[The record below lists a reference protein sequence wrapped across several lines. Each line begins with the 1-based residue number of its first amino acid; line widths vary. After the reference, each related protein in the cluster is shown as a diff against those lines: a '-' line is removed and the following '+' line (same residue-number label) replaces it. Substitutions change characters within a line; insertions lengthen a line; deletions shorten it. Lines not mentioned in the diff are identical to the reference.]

1 MLPDDTK
8 SPKQAY
14 CIIRSSQTQ
23 AEQTFLA
30 GCYFYTH
37 FSYIFMRE

>member
-1 MLPDDTK
+1 MNN

-23 AEQTFLA
+23 AEHQFSA
-30 GCYFYTH
+30 GCYFYTQKTGRFRH
-37 FSYIFMRE
+37 L